1 VTEGFVKE
9 LSSAGLLKSVEVDQ
23 PQQQTSPAT
32 NTPAFVAL
40 GIASA
45 GRTVRASD
53 RLIVRSDSTGWDTRM
68 ADLQNE
74 DMVEVIATGK
84 RGRIE
89 ATRTDE
95 KQEEIYWVEFDRDS
109 ATREWLSGDQLRL
122 IARPK
127 GPDEQSFY
135 PSKSIMGE

>member
-1 VTEGFVKE
+1 
-9 LSSAGLLKSVEVDQ
+9 
-23 PQQQTSPAT
+23 
-32 NTPAFVAL
+32 
-40 GIASA
+40 
-45 GRTVRASD
+45 
-53 RLIVRSDSTGWDTRM
+53 M